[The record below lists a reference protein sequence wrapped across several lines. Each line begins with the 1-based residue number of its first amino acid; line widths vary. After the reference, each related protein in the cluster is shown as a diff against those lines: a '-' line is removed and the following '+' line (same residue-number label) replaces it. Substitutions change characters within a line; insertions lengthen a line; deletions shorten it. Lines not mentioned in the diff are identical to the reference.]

1 MCYHRDTFLFFIKTQ
16 VLCGIGKVILDKR
29 TDAAVTPPPPSP
41 TPAAPPA
48 APSSQASPSRR
59 AGPYSGALP
68 ACCLCRGD
76 VDHPPLA
83 GTLPGAPSR
92 PVAPPSCRQRPPGP
106 ITGRPRPVPALP
118 LPMEFECF
126 RAIQSRGQG
135 TWRCAL
141 VAKVARSGWRVA
153 SRRDQSARSGAP
165 LLGRAQT
172 AAGAA
177 AALNCGGERVLS
189 WRSAALRWSPPALRG
204 CGSRGSQP
212 ASQPASQWAAGVWA
226 AAAEPRSAFDSEW
239 AIERA
244 SERSGGRGLRAA
256 VRLGAARSGG
266 VRQPEWAGAPRY
278 AARLAVSSDDALIE
292 RVSAVSGALPRLSP
306 GAGVRAAPA
315 FGAVRPREGG
325 PAGGKAGEPLPQPSQ
340 GQARWDSWHPR
351 PHSPGGG
358 GLCPSVV
365 DP

>member
-212 ASQPASQWAAGVWA
+212 ASQPV
-226 AAAEPRSAFDSEW
+226 SEQPGFGRLPPNP
-239 AIERA
+239 AQRLTV
-244 SERSGGRGLRAA
+244 SERSSERAGGRAGGGSG
-256 VRLGAARSGG
+256 RLCASAR
-266 VRQPEWAGAPRY
+266 
-278 AARLAVSSDDALIE
+278 
-292 RVSAVSGALPRLSP
+292 P
-306 GAGVRAAPA
+306 GAGVSGSPSGPVRRGTPRASQC
-315 FGAVRPREGG
+315 
-325 PAGGKAGEPLPQPSQ
+325 LPMTP
-340 GQARWDSWHPR
+340 
-351 PHSPGGG
+351 
-358 GLCPSVV
+358 
-365 DP
+365 